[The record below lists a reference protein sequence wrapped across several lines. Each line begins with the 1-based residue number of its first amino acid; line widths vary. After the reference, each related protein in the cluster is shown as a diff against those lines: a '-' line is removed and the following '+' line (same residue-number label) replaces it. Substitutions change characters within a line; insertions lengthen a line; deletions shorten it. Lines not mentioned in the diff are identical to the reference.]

1 MDLHLNA
8 VMDLHLNAPYCMGT
22 IVGVT
27 YDGGVVLGADS
38 RMTIGMLVAND
49 SVSDKITQLTD
60 KVYICRSGPV
70 VMSSTG
76 SLLFWNLSRIMLETF
91 WINKRELNYNIYLV
105 FVKTWNMYFVCL
117 CHRIQF
123 GQPATVK
130 ATANLVRLFSYKNT
144 NAIQMEQ
151 MGMIVG
157 GWDKYEGG
165 QIFAVAQGGTI
176 LKMPY
181 AIDGSGSSGIEGFL
195 DRAWKEGM
203 SKDKAEKLVVKAVS
217 LAIASDAASGGAVRT
232 VTVSILII
240 NSDGVMKNCYPP
252 DSLPLC
258 DDKRR
263 RTKTKKKT
271 TTTSTELSY

>member
-1 MDLHLNA
+1 
-8 VMDLHLNAPYCMGT
+8 MDLHLNAPYCMGT

-27 YDGGVVLGADS
+27 YDDGVVLGADS

-60 KVYICRSGPV
+60 KVYICRSGPAAV
-70 VMSSTG
+70 
-76 SLLFWNLSRIMLETF
+76 LEF
-91 WINKRELNYNIYLV
+91 VSDYVRNILDQQ
-105 FVKTWNMYFVCL
+105 T
-117 CHRIQF
+117 IQF

-144 NAIQMEQ
+144 NAIQMGQ

-176 LKMPY
+176 LKLPY

-232 VTVSILII
+232 VTI
-240 NSDGVMKNCYPP
+240 NSDGVRKNCYPP

-263 RTKTKKKT
+263 RTKTKKT
-271 TTTSTELSY
+271 TTTRTERRIDAPKP

>member
-8 VMDLHLNAPYCMGT
+8 AMDLHLNAAMDLHLNAPYCMGT

-27 YDGGVVLGADS
+27 YDDGVVLGADS

-60 KVYICRSGPV
+60 KVYICRSGPAAV
-70 VMSSTG
+70 
-76 SLLFWNLSRIMLETF
+76 LEF
-91 WINKRELNYNIYLV
+91 VSDYVRNILDQQ
-105 FVKTWNMYFVCL
+105 T
-117 CHRIQF
+117 IQF

-144 NAIQMEQ
+144 NAIQMGQ

-176 LKMPY
+176 LKLPY

-232 VTVSILII
+232 VTVSILIVKCIISIQEI
-240 NSDGVMKNCYPP
+240 NSDGVRKNCYPP

-263 RTKTKKKT
+263 RTKTKKT
-271 TTTSTELSY
+271 TTTRTERRIDAPKP